1 MRRAAMLHLKAV
13 MNMGPRFLGSVVALS
28 LAVMSAPSIAADS
41 VANVEW
47 AAATVGFAKDGKA
60 HGGICTDKKSESV
73 AASCALKA
81 FKDAGGITLSSSQA
95 WNCKGYSA
103 AAMASNGGTGI
114 ASCKPSMQEA
124 ENTALT
130 LCIQAA
136 EGHDDCKIILKKSDL
151 S

>member
-103 AAMASNGGTGI
+103 AAIVIPAQYSSLATPGAYVREVLDEISGSRSIGVFSYESLDTT
-114 ASCKPSMQEA
+114 SV
-124 ENTALT
+124 
-130 LCIQAA
+130 
-136 EGHDDCKIILKKSDL
+136 
-151 S
+151 